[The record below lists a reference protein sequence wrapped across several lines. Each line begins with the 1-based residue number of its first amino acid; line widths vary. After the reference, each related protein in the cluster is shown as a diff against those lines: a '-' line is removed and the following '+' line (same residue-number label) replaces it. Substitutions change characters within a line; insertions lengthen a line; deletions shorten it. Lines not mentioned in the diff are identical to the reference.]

1 MDSNM
6 KTSLI
11 IGAGQLGSRHLQ
23 GLVKY
28 AGQLEIYVLDPSTVS
43 LKVAEE
49 RENEITH
56 NHEVI
61 YTQSWEALPDY
72 FDIVFV
78 STSAN
83 IRETV
88 IRKLLEHCEVRFL
101 ILEKVLFQEL
111 GAYQKVYDL
120 LEQHNVVT
128 YVNHPR
134 RMFESYNNLKLKI
147 KTNSQSVFSVV
158 GGNWGI
164 GCNAL
169 HLLDLFVYLTGKRLR
184 DINADS
190 IDVELLE
197 SSRKGFVEFTGTLT
211 GHIIDGSYFSITSL
225 KGESSSITVTIFN
238 NEQRF
243 LIQEGGTP
251 QVYEFEKKN
260 LFNSKSDSFN
270 VQYQSELT
278 TNIAVGLLENGFCT
292 LPTYDEARHTHE
304 FFLRI
309 MLEKYNKI
317 TGLQTTILPIT

>member
-1 MDSNM
+1 M

-28 AGQLEIYVLDPSTVS
+28 SGQLEVYVLDSSIDS

-61 YTQSWEALPDY
+61 YTQTWEVLPDF
-72 FDIVFV
+72 FDIVIV
-78 STSAN
+78 ATSAN
-83 IRETV
+83 VRESV
-88 IRKLLEHCEVRFL
+88 IRKLLEQHKVCFL

-111 GAYQKVYDL
+111 GAYQRVDDL
-120 LEQHNVVT
+120 LVQHNVIT

-134 RMFESYNNLKLKI
+134 RMFKSYNNLKLKI
-147 KTNSQSVFSVV
+147 ETNSQSVFSVV

-169 HLLDLFVYLTGKRLR
+169 HLLDLFVYLSGKKLQGV
-184 DINADS
+184 NADS
-190 IDVELLE
+190 IEDKLLE

-211 GHIIDGSYFSITSL
+211 GHLTDGSFFSLSSL
-225 KGESSSITVTIFN
+225 KGELSSISVTIFN

-251 QVYEFEKKN
+251 QIYEFEKKN
-260 LFNSKSDSFN
+260 FFNCKSDAFK

-278 TNIAVGLLENGFCT
+278 TNIAVGLLENDFCS

-304 FFLRI
+304 LFLRT

-317 TGLQTTILPIT
+317 TGLSTTILPVT

>member
-28 AGQLEIYVLDPSTVS
+28 SGQLEIYVLDPSIDS
-43 LKVAEE
+43 LKVAED

-61 YTQSWEALPDY
+61 YTKSWDALPDF
-72 FDIVFV
+72 FDMVIIA
-78 STSAN
+78 TNAN
-83 IRETV
+83 IRESV
-88 IRKLLEHCEVRFL
+88 IRKLLEHHKVRFL

-111 GAYQKVYDL
+111 GAYHRVNDL
-120 LEQHNVVT
+120 LTQHNVIT

-134 RMFESYNNLKLKI
+134 RMFESYNSLKLKI
-147 KTNSQSVFSVV
+147 ETNSQIVFSVV

-169 HLLDLFVYLTGKRLR
+169 HLLDLFVYLSGKKLQ
-184 DINADS
+184 DINVDS
-190 IDVELLE
+190 IEDELLE
-197 SSRKGFVEFTGTLT
+197 SSRSGFVEFTGTLT
-211 GHIIDGSYFSITSL
+211 GHLTDGSFFCITSF
-225 KGESSSITVTIFN
+225 KGQSSSITVTIFS

-243 LIQEGGTP
+243 IVQEGGTP
-251 QVYEFEKKN
+251 QIYELEKKN
-260 LFNSKSDSFN
+260 LFSCQNDTFK

-278 TNIAVGLLENGFCT
+278 TNIVIELFENDFCS
-292 LPTYDEARHTHE
+292 LPTYDESRHTHE
-304 FFLRI
+304 LFLRA

-317 TGLQTTILPIT
+317 TELQATILPIT

>member
-1 MDSNM
+1 M

-11 IGAGQLGSRHLQ
+11 IGAGNLGSRHLQ

-28 AGQLEIYVLDPSTVS
+28 LGQIEIYVLDPSIDS
-43 LKVAEE
+43 LKVAED

-56 NHEVI
+56 KHKVI
-61 YTQSWEALPDY
+61 YTQSWKALPDF
-72 FDIVFV
+72 FDMVIIA
-78 STSAN
+78 TNAN

-88 IRKLLEHCEVRFL
+88 IRKLLEHHKVRFL

-111 GAYQKVYDL
+111 VAYQRVDDL
-120 LEQHNVVT
+120 LVLHNVIT

-134 RMFESYNNLKLKI
+134 RMFESYNKLKLKI
-147 KTNSQSVFSVV
+147 ETNRQSLFSVV

-169 HLLDLFVYLTGKRLR
+169 HLLDLFVYLSGKKLQ

-190 IDVELLE
+190 IDDELLE

-211 GHIIDGSYFSITSL
+211 GHLTDGSFFSISSL
-225 KGESSSITVTIFN
+225 KGETSSITAIIFN

-251 QVYEFEKKN
+251 QVYELEKKN
-260 LFNSKSDSFN
+260 LFSCKNDDFKF
-270 VQYQSELT
+270 QYQSELT
-278 TNIAVGLLENGFCT
+278 ANIAVGLLQNNFCP
-292 LPTYDEARHTHE
+292 LPTYNEARHTHE
-304 FFLRI
+304 MFLTT

-317 TGLQTTILPIT
+317 TGFQASILPVT

>member
-1 MDSNM
+1 M
-6 KTSLI
+6 KTCLI
-11 IGAGQLGSRHLQ
+11 IGSGQLGSRHLQ

-28 AGQLEIYVLDPSTVS
+28 SGQLEIYVLDPSIDS

-49 RENEITH
+49 RENEIIH

-61 YTQSWEALPDY
+61 YTQSWEALPDF
-72 FDIVFV
+72 FDIVIV
-78 STSAN
+78 ATNAN
-83 IRETV
+83 IRESV
-88 IRKLLEHCEVRFL
+88 IRKLLEHHKVRFL

-111 GAYQKVYDL
+111 GAYQRVNDL
-120 LEQHNVVT
+120 LVQHNVIT

-147 KTNSQSVFSVV
+147 ETNSQSVFTVV

-169 HLLDLFVYLTGKRLR
+169 HLLDLFVYLSGKKLQ
-184 DINADS
+184 DVNVDS
-190 IDVELLE
+190 IEDDLLE

-211 GHIIDGSYFSITSL
+211 GHLIDGSFFSLSSF
-225 KGESSSITVTIFN
+225 KGESSSISVAIFS

-243 LIQEGGTP
+243 IIQEGGTP
-251 QVYEFEKKN
+251 QIYEFEKKN
-260 LFNSKSDSFN
+260 LFNCKSDAFK

-278 TNIAVGLLENGFCT
+278 TNIVVGLLENDFCS

-304 FFLRI
+304 LFLRM
-309 MLEKYNKI
+309 MLDKYNKI
-317 TGLQTTILPIT
+317 TGLQTTILPVT